1 MNKIILT
8 VIGAA
13 IMFGCSTTNKKIVNR
28 SETFVPKTVLKAKI
42 EKKET
47 PSWVSTGSGVSL
59 SDNHGSNDAFLGVGK
74 KKYIESSVKAQMDA
88 NDVARNSLI
97 GVLGNFNRGLIRYHQ
112 TVKDPRE
119 AGWINKEKLQAVIND
134 TAAILLLDAKIT
146 DHWNNADSNTSF
158 SLARLDFNKVQ
169 TALASSQHLNGDEQT
184 SIKFI
189 SKWVFKNMQL
199 VREQKFLFSKMS
211 QITTIE

>member
-13 IMFGCSTTNKKIVNR
+13 IMFGCSTTNKEILNQ
-28 SETFVPKTVLKAKI
+28 SETLVPKPVLKTKI

-59 SDNHGSNDAFLGVGK
+59 PDNHGSKDAFWGVGK

-88 NDVARNSLI
+88 NDSARNSLI
-97 GVLGNFNRGLIRYHQ
+97 SVLGDFNSGLIRYHQ
-112 TVKDPRE
+112 TIKDPRE
-119 AGWINKEKLQAVIND
+119 PGWINKEKLQAVIND
-134 TAAILLLDAKIT
+134 TAAILLLNARIV
-146 DHWNNADSNTSF
+146 DHWDQFDSNTSF
-158 SLARLDFNKVQ
+158 SLARLDFINVQ
-169 TALASSQHLNGDEQT
+169 TALSSSKHLNGDEKT
-184 SIKFI
+184 SMKFI

-199 VREQKFLFSKMS
+199 LKERNLLFNKVNSAA
-211 QITTIE
+211 IY